1 MPSSSPE
8 NYSQL
13 FVTQISLPSQ
23 PKGTERRLP
32 DAIAPAAEKNGNTSM
47 KVCLLDYATPTSSVS
62 AFCRATLRRLIPPEF
77 FGEGEG
83 GISNQQALMQ
93 QVDRFIRIS
102 RFESLSLHEVCN
114 GFKVRLDYRNKLFRT
129 KTG

>member
-1 MPSSSPE
+1 MPFSTE
-8 NYSQL
+8 TNYSQQ

-23 PKGTERRLP
+23 LKVADRNLP
-32 DAIAPAAEKNGNTSM
+32 NVTAPATEKSGNTSR

-62 AFCRATLRRLIPPEF
+62 AFCRATLRKLIPREF
-77 FGEGEG
+77 FGKGEDG
-83 GISNQQALMQ
+83 LSNQQALMC

-114 GFKVRLDYRNKLFRT
+114 GFKVRLDR
-129 KTG
+129 